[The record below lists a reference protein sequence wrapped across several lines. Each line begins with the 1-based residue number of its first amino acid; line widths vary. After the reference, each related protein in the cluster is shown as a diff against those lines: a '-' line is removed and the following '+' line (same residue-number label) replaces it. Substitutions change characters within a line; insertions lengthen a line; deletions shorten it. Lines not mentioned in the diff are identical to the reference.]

1 MGYGTVLISRIFN
14 LLLFAVERNQYIRQ
28 SVWRY
33 FWIKSIFFV
42 WQCIFMN
49 FPFYNV
55 DYCYAFVQVVWFTAL
70 FPYVVLFILLIRG
83 ITLPGAMEGIKYY
96 LYPNF
101 VKIREA
107 EVWVDAATQ
116 VFFSLGPGF
125 GVLLAYASY
134 NKYHNNV
141 YK

>member
-1 MGYGTVLISRIFN
+1 MTTTVID
-14 LLLFAVERNQYIRQ
+14 V
-28 SVWRY
+28 
-33 FWIKSIFFV
+33 SILYSH
-42 WQCIFMN
+42 N
-49 FPFYNV
+49 FSIHSNGL
-55 DYCYAFVQVVWFTAL
+55 QVVWFTAL

-96 LYPNF
+96 LKPNF
-101 VKIREA
+101 DVIRNA